1 MSKGHYFTFGIF
13 RIFHWQNTLV
23 GSSHYQNFAAA
34 SFLLPVDRKKAR
46 RSVLF
51 SVKFGF
57 GE

>member
-1 MSKGHYFTFGIF
+1 MSEGHYFTFGIC

-34 SFLLPVDRKKAR
+34 SFLLPVDRKKHAGACF
-46 RSVLF
+46 F
-51 SVKFGF
+51 SVKFAF